1 MYVIYQ
7 NEGERFIRVSKHR
20 ESDKG
25 RPRAFIV
32 SRCLD
37 TLMKHEA
44 RVVDMTS
51 QSRITNNR

>member
-1 MYVIYQ
+1 MKA
-7 NEGERFIRVSKHR
+7 R
-20 ESDKG
+20 G
-25 RPRAFIV
+25 RRLSAFIV

-51 QSRITNNR
+51 QSRFSVNTLLTSKIYLLFEQKLVIST